1 MMTIASLRKC
11 YGAGESRVE
20 VLKGLD
26 FTIQT
31 GEQVALTGKSGSGK
45 STLLSLMAGLD
56 SPDSGTISID
66 QQNIS
71 LMNERDLTSYRARHI
86 GIVFQQFHLVSTLT
100 ALENV
105 LLPLEI
111 LKMDK
116 ARQRAISLLENV
128 GLSHRI
134 DHLPSQLSG
143 GESQRV
149 AIARALSTNPAILFA
164 DEPSGNLDEETG
176 EKVMGLL
183 FDLVKKSGT
192 TLVLVTH
199 DPDLAAKC
207 ERIIHLEHGKLAL
220 EVRK

>member
-1 MMTIASLRKC
+1 MMTVENLRKS
-11 YGAGESRVE
+11 YGSGEARVE
-20 VLKGLD
+20 VLKGIQ
-26 FTIQT
+26 FTIRK

-45 STLLSLMAGLD
+45 STLLSLLAGLD
-56 SPDSGTISID
+56 APDSGVITID
-66 QQNIS
+66 NQNIS
-71 LMNERDLTSYRARHI
+71 SLSEKDLTNYRARNI

-111 LKMDK
+111 LKIDGAREK
-116 ARQRAISLLENV
+116 ARALLESVN
-128 GLSHRI
+128 LAHRLN
-134 DHLPSQLSG
+134 HLPSQLSG

-149 AIARALSTNPAILFA
+149 AIARALATRPSILFA

-176 EKVMGLL
+176 EKVMDLL
-183 FDLVKKSGT
+183 FDLVKKTGT

-199 DPDLAAKC
+199 DPELAARC

-220 EVRK
+220 EVKK